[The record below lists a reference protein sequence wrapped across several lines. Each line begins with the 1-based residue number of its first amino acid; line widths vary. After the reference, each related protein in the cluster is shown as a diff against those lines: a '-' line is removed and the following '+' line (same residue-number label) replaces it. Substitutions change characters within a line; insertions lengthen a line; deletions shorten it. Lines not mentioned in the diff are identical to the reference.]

1 MILGF
6 DGLKEASETSE
17 MRLASPTTTWDPH
30 NSRSCVVGFD
40 STLQVVDTREME
52 VTHQRP
58 SAHKGFVR
66 SVTCTIMLC
75 NFINRLFYHVE
86 MLIITR
92 TKHLLFFPAV
102 MIVLSSFGIFVVLIN
117 Q

>member
-6 DGLKEASETSE
+6 DGSSEASETSK
-17 MRLASPTTTWDPH
+17 MRLSSPTVAWDPH

-52 VTHQRP
+52 VTHQCP

-66 SVTCTIMLC
+66 SVPL
-75 NFINRLFYHVE
+75 
-86 MLIITR
+86 
-92 TKHLLFFPAV
+92 
-102 MIVLSSFGIFVVLIN
+102 